1 MMMLNKDEKFENVK
15 RKWRFGWRKIEAH
28 WVHKSWVF
36 QIQTNVEN
44 FEKIWKIFSV
54 HLSAENNPENGPR
67 RTIRYQELSELFG
80 KLNRIVLSWTLDSW
94 VKMTAYFFGSV
105 QNESF
110 WTVPNHLYILSPPV
124 FRRYMVHLIWP
135 WVLKN
140 LGFIFEATRLVLN
153 QCCTQI
159 LLRYRF

>member
-36 QIQTNVEN
+36 RIQTNVEN
-44 FEKIWKIFSV
+44 FEKNWKIFSV

-80 KLNRIVLSWTLDSW
+80 KIEQNCFELNFRQSSENDRLVFRVRPIWIVLNRSQSLLHIKSSGFPKIYGSFNMALSTKEFGL
-94 VKMTAYFFGSV
+94 YFRG
-105 QNESF
+105 
-110 WTVPNHLYILSPPV
+110 Y
-124 FRRYMVHLIWP
+124 
-135 WVLKN
+135 
-140 LGFIFEATRLVLN
+140 
-153 QCCTQI
+153 
-159 LLRYRF
+159 